1 MILIKR
7 IVCTFLIS
15 IGLVMNAAAQIQVSP
30 DSNIGLDQITVLVS
44 DLALATS
51 SWRLLG
57 FSVQPP
63 GDSSNTLI
71 LMADGTS
78 LRLTTEAE
86 ITEDPQRQERDFL
99 EGPVAFSFRVKD
111 PRSLTRLLLSR
122 KMAFTDE
129 ATLLKLD
136 SRYFNYLSFIPE
148 SSVRLNGPWSAH
160 PNGAISIIR
169 VWIATDRSND
179 LAELLTA
186 LGGEKSSRTT
196 YIPERARAK
205 VVAVSN
211 GEVVIAA
218 KSQELFRNRPII
230 GATIL
235 IADID
240 AQEARLARSN
250 ILFKKY
256 GGDDPRIVV
265 APEATHGMWLEFR
278 E

>member
-1 MILIKR
+1 MILTRR
-7 IVCTFLIS
+7 IVFAFLIS
-15 IGLVMNAAAQIQVSP
+15 IGPVLDAAAQIQVIP
-30 DSNIGLDQITVLVS
+30 DSNIGLDRITVSVS
-44 DLALATS
+44 DLGLAAS
-51 SWRLLG
+51 SWGLLG

-63 GDSSNTLI
+63 GNSPDTLI

-78 LRLTTEAE
+78 LRLTTEAGPA
-86 ITEDPQRQERDFL
+86 DANQRQEQEFL
-99 EGPVAFSFRVKD
+99 EGPVAFSFRTKD
-111 PRSLTRLLLSR
+111 PRSLTRILLSA
-122 KMAFTDE
+122 KVPFTDE
-129 ATLLKLD
+129 DALLKLD

-169 VWIATDRSND
+169 IWMATDRSND
-179 LAELLTA
+179 LADLLVA
-186 LGGEKSSRTT
+186 LGGEKSLRTT
-196 YIPERARAK
+196 YVPERAPAK

-211 GEVVIAA
+211 GEVVMVA
-218 KSQELFRNRPII
+218 KSQELIRDRPLV

-235 IADID
+235 IADIG
-240 AQEARLARSN
+240 AQEARLARSHVP
-250 ILFKKY
+250 FAKY